1 MNLNNFIWIDAL
13 LDVPLSNGENRSFIS
28 FTYQKLFKKYP
39 RAFFFGMGSNTVI
52 YIMKS
57 PLQVDMILSYHTN

>member
-13 LDVPLSNGENRSFIS
+13 DVPLSNGENRSSIS

-39 RAFFFGMGSNTVI
+39 RAFFFGMGSSFI
-52 YIMKS
+52 E
-57 PLQVDMILSYHTN
+57 